1 MPSPL
6 SVIVAVLV
14 TSIEGSN
21 SVVVTTVGSLELFPS
36 VSSPSSLTSLT
47 SVPVGLLPVAVTVF
61 ETPPASRACASIT

>member
-14 TSIEGSN
+14 TSMDGSA
-21 SVVVTTVGSLELFPS
+21 VVIITVGSLELFPS